1 MNKYSYIEELDPF
14 MPLNKVLDTFLPRYE
29 PDYFSDELNDED
41 IEKILLSADPNSMSQ
56 PIAFNMFIDYYLN
69 ELVLSEIAIKYN
81 ETKSNIKLCLKK
93 IRPDIEKYIREK
105 AIEKGKIVP
114 KYTKPKYATITEAF
128 NRPNAVLESVE
139 IIAERNG
146 KTYKTVKKVA
156 IKFSED
162 SKFREKRSYGGKGNK
177 KIG

>member
-14 MPLNKVLDTFLPRYE
+14 MPFNKALDTFLSRYD
-29 PDYFSDELNDED
+29 PDYFSEELNDED

-56 PIAFNMFIDYYLN
+56 PIAFNMFIDYYIN

-93 IRPDIEKYIREK
+93 IRPDIEKYVREK

-114 KYTKPKYATITEAF
+114 KYTKPKYVSIPEAF
-128 NRPNAVLESVE
+128 NKPGTVLESVE
-139 IIAERNG
+139 IITERKG
-146 KTYKTVKKVA
+146 KPYKTVKKVA
-156 IKFSED
+156 VKFSED

-177 KIG
+177 KIR